1 MNKQKGMTFIGMI
14 LTLAIVVILGVV
26 VMRVVPVYI
35 QHYSIGQSIHALNR
49 IPQDN
54 LSGVPVANARLLKDK
69 LKNQFY
75 INGIDV
81 PIEKIKIVPDRK
93 GGFQVFVNYK
103 VIKPLVGN
111 ISLLFQFDLTK
122 EVHPGGQ

>member
-54 LSGVPVANARLLKDK
+54 LSGVPAANARLLKDK

-75 INGIDV
+75 INGVDV
-81 PIEKIKIVPDRK
+81 PIEQVKIVPDRK
-93 GGFQVFVNYK
+93 GDFQVFMNYK

>member
-1 MNKQKGMTFIGMI
+1 MNKQKGMTLIGMI
-14 LTLAIVVILGVV
+14 LTLAIVVIAGII

-35 QHYSIGQSIHALNR
+35 QHYSISQSIHALNR
-49 IPQDN
+49 IPQED
-54 LSGVPVANARLLKDK
+54 LSSNPATNARLLKDK

-75 INGIDV
+75 INGVDV
-81 PIEKIKIVPDRK
+81 PVEKVKIIPDRK
-93 GGFQVFVNYK
+93 GGFQVLVNYK